1 MTKHTQTIRPQID
14 FDSTGTYNEN
24 IESIVYRRHP
34 IWRISAI
41 FLQKEEKKK
50 KKKGR
55 QRRPWN
61 CILLFTITIPDRSMV
76 SLDQTGIVSAYFT
89 KQTVTDYTYLQ
100 DNLYK
105 DHKAIVNFSSNS
117 KSKVILQIEC
127 MTHRLQG
134 YNFNFEIRNKWRKC
148 VWLFQLTSL

>member
-1 MTKHTQTIRPQID
+1 
-14 FDSTGTYNEN
+14 
-24 IESIVYRRHP
+24 
-34 IWRISAI
+34 
-41 FLQKEEKKK
+41 
-50 KKKGR
+50 
-55 QRRPWN
+55 
-61 CILLFTITIPDRSMV
+61 MV